1 MHTEVAAACSQE
13 EGLTRSRPHWLP
25 DLGLPASRAAR
36 KQMFVYERAL
46 GTGFFRVEQTYCVGV
61 KDEDNR
67 GKRPFS
73 SYHVQ
78 GTYYQRNL

>member
-1 MHTEVAAACSQE
+1 
-13 EGLTRSRPHWLP
+13 
-25 DLGLPASRAAR
+25 
-36 KQMFVYERAL
+36 MFVYERGAL

-73 SYHVQ
+73 SHHVQ